1 MLFQQE
7 LFLLPFYKIPNPAIN
22 VIKANIPDVESC
34 KEGNFVMAIANL
46 LKNYHEEVGI
56 GVMKPYF
63 VPKDTENGRT
73 YPLYCVDSSQR
84 FYIQSSELEAQY
96 LFICIKNISK
106 SVNTLSQFHNNMPPM
121 SDYPCCDIKEAV
133 SQGFD
138 KPFLINTRQCQSF
151 YPIDNIV
158 CQHPYS
164 QICPVSMKLLTG
176 ESVE

>member
-1 MLFQQE
+1 MATGVFIL
-7 LFLLPFYKIPNPAIN
+7 YPNPAIN

-73 YPLYCVDSSQR
+73 YPLYCIDSSQR